1 MSTVR
6 IGPNRQV
13 TIPQD
18 VLEKM
23 ELGAADDLNLAW
35 HRIDTWP
42 DVVPGFKRLQRKFML
57 APCSNGNIALMVDI
71 ARPSSFHSTCDDCC
85 KEEER

>member
-42 DVVPGFKRLQRKFML
+42 DVVPGFKRLQ
-57 APCSNGNIALMVDI
+57 
-71 ARPSSFHSTCDDCC
+71 
-85 KEEER
+85 